1 VHCLEEISKL
11 EDAVLLG
18 LAADEFL
25 MGSLR
30 TFCASEIER
39 MVTVK
44 TVWQTLNSTCFV
56 PKLAA
61 ACSKVINYNIIS
73 YAKLMKLFLVAIF

>member
-1 VHCLEEISKL
+1 LYRLISLNKFEPISNV

-25 MGSLR
+25 MEPLQ
-30 TFCASEIER
+30 TFCALEIER

-44 TVWQTLNSTCFV
+44 NVWQTLNSICLV
-56 PKLAA
+56 PKLAEG
-61 ACSKVINYNIIS
+61 CFKVT
-73 YAKLMKLFLVAIF
+73 